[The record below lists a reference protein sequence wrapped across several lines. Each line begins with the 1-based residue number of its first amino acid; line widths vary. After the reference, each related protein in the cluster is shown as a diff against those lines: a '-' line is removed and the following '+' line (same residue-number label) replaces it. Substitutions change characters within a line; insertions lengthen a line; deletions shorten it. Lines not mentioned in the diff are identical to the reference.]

1 MSKMCIIDF
10 NDTAS
15 EHTESKENNT
25 MANLPKI
32 ALGAWAW
39 GNDGTFGDT
48 FTAEKLRPVFDSA
61 MANGLN
67 LWDTA
72 YAYGMG
78 TSEKILAGFIK
89 GLDRDKILIS
99 DKFTPQCAD
108 TASPTAMKDMIEMQ
122 LGLMELDRFDIY
134 WIHNVV
140 DAPKWTEE
148 LAKYY
153 EGKDNVP
160 LFGVSNHNLAEIK
173 QAADILN
180 AHGLKLSAVQNHY
193 SLINRSSEDSG
204 ILGYC
209 KENDITFFSY
219 MVLEQGALSGKYD
232 TAHPMPEGSA
242 RAKAYNPVLDKLEVL
257 NAELKNLAD
266 KYNVGTA
273 QIPVAW
279 AISKGTLPIIGV
291 TESRHVEDA
300 AKAANISLSAE
311 DTAELERIADTL
323 GINAV
328 RFWEK
333 EMK

>member
-1 MSKMCIIDF
+1 
-10 NDTAS
+10 
-15 EHTESKENNT
+15 

-39 GNDGTFGDT
+39 GNDGTFGNNL
-48 FTAEKLRPVFDSA
+48 TAESLKPIFDTA
-61 MANGLN
+61 IENGLN

-78 TSEKILAGFIK
+78 TSEKVLAGFLE
-89 GLDRDKILIS
+89 GLPRESYLIS

-108 TASPTAMKDMIEMQ
+108 ASSASAMKDMIEMQ
-122 LGLMELDRFDIY
+122 LGLMDLDRFDVY
-134 WIHNVV
+134 WIHNVSG
-140 DAPKWTEE
+140 APKWTEE
-148 LAKYY
+148 LAKYF

-160 LFGVSNHNLAEIK
+160 LLGVSNHNLSEIK
-173 QAADILN
+173 QANEILK

-204 ILGYC
+204 ILDYC

-232 TAHPMPEGSA
+232 TKHPMPEGSA
-242 RAKAYNPVLDKLEVL
+242 RAEIYNPVLDKLEIL
-257 NAELKNLAD
+257 NEELKKLAD
-266 KYNVGTA
+266 KYGVGMA

-279 AISKGTLPIIGV
+279 AIAKGTLPIIGV
-291 TESRHVEDA
+291 TKEDQVLDA
-300 AKAANISLSAE
+300 VKAANITLTDEEVSSLENVADSL
-311 DTAELERIADTL
+311 ELNVI
-323 GINAV
+323 